1 MVTRMMRTILC
12 ACAMIAIL
20 NAKAQTKPVT
30 KDTTNDS
37 DIAPVEIESVTILAP
52 RKDVGQIV
60 HLSGSEILITQK
72 DLKRFDQVDAN
83 QLLQSQPGV
92 YTQQEDGWGLR
103 MNVGLRGSG
112 VLRSSRITLL
122 EDGIPVAP
130 AAYASPAAYFTTPT
144 WKYSSIEILKG
155 SAQLITGPQTTG
167 GAINFLTPT
176 LDEKTDLAVST
187 SLGNF
192 GQIRNSIQGEL
203 VLAPRTSV
211 GFGFNSSRA
220 QGFKEYKGKNAS
232 GYILNDG
239 YVKFGQHLDK
249 RDLHHLE
256 FMASGTQEFSNQTYL
271 GLTEFDAINNPRAMY
286 TAAARDT
293 MYVQRLMTRLSYTAN
308 LKKGWIRADVYRQFI
323 DRNWHKLDKIDGGNG
338 YQSIAD
344 VLMDPI
350 KFAREMGAM
359 TGIDSGMAQIKSNKR
374 IYVSRGVQI
383 KGLWTQSMGALKV
396 THEGGARIHA
406 DYEDRFQQ
414 NDDYKIKNGEI
425 NPVKWGTLGTDAN
438 RVDYAQGL
446 SGYYRMTASYQL
458 WTIQAG
464 VRGESVKAWREDF
477 GKSNPNREN
486 KDVKTRENAVDELM
500 PGFSINRRMSKNW
513 LAFGGVH
520 RGFTPPGSTPGVLP
534 EKSTNYELG
543 VKHHTLP
550 IQITYFRSEY
560 DQLMGSDMAA
570 SGGTGSGDMF
580 NGGRALVDG
589 VEARYGLKY
598 KGFMFEATAT
608 YTKARFTDSFKS
620 TFEEWGNVQV
630 DAPLPYMPT
639 AQGTLILGYTWKS
652 VDFFWQSVY
661 GSSRRSSSSL
671 LTDDL
676 PASWVHNLSVNYQ
689 ATKRWSFR
697 MSAQNLTNE
706 QHIVAARPAGYRT
719 YAPRMILGTLT
730 FSIQ

>member
-1 MVTRMMRTILC
+1 MILRTSIGAFAVLC
-12 ACAMIAIL
+12 GM
-20 NAKAQTKPVT
+20 NVSAQTSPSKI
-30 KDTTNDS
+30 DTTNGS

-72 DLKRFDQVDAN
+72 ELKRFDQVDAN

-187 SLGNF
+187 SLGNY
-192 GQIRNSIQGEL
+192 GQIRNSVLGEL
-203 VLAPRTSV
+203 AVAPRTSV

-220 QGFKEYKGKNAS
+220 QGFKEYKGENAS

-239 YVKFGQHLDK
+239 YIKVGHHLDK

-256 FMASGTQEFSNQTYL
+256 FMASGTQELSNQTYL
-271 GLTEFDAINNPRAMY
+271 GMTEFDAVNNPRIMY

-293 MYVQRLMTRLSYTAN
+293 MHLQRLMTRLSYTAN
-308 LKKGWIRADVYRQFI
+308 LKKGWIRADVYRQYI
-323 DRNWHKLDKIDGGNG
+323 DRNWHKLDKIDGGRG
-338 YQSIAD
+338 FKSIAS
-344 VLMDPI
+344 VLMDPTS
-350 KFAREMGAM
+350 FAQEMAAM
-359 TGIDSGMAQIKSNKR
+359 TGADSGLAQIKANKR
-374 IYVSRGVQI
+374 IYVSRGVQV
-383 KGLWTQSMGALKV
+383 KGLYTQNVQTIKI
-396 THEGGARIHA
+396 THEAGARIHT

-414 NDDYKIKNGEI
+414 NDEYQIANGEI
-425 NPVKWGTLGTDAN
+425 NPIKWGIQGADAN

-446 SGYYRMTASYQL
+446 SGYYRVTASYQL
-458 WTIQAG
+458 WTVQAG
-464 VRGESVKAWREDF
+464 VRGESVRAWRMDF
-477 GKSNPNREN
+477 GKSNPDRINEN
-486 KDVKTRENAVDELM
+486 VKTQENAVKALM
-500 PGFSINRRMSKNW
+500 PGFSLNRRVSKNW
-513 LAFGGVH
+513 LAFGGIH
-520 RGFTPPGSTPGVLP
+520 RGFTPPGSTPNVLP

-543 VKHHTLP
+543 LKHHSLP

-560 DQLMGSDMAA
+560 NQLMGSDMAA
-570 SGGTGSGDMF
+570 SGGTGSGDQF

-589 VEARYGLKY
+589 AEARYGLKF
-598 KGFMFEATAT
+598 KKFTFEATAT
-608 YTKARFTDSFKS
+608 YTNARFTDSFKS

-630 DAPLPYMPT
+630 NAPLPYMPK
-639 AQGTLILGYTWKS
+639 AQGTLMLGYSWKS
-652 VDFFWQSVY
+652 VEFFLQSVY
-661 GSSRRSSSSL
+661 GASRRSSSSL
-671 LTDDL
+671 QKDDL
-676 PASWVHNLSVNYQ
+676 PASWIHNVSVNFQ
-689 ATKRWSFR
+689 ANNHWSFR
-697 MSAQNLTNE
+697 FSAQNLTNK

-719 YAPRMILGTLT
+719 YAPRLILGTVT

>member
-1 MVTRMMRTILC
+1 
-12 ACAMIAIL
+12 
-20 NAKAQTKPVT
+20 
-30 KDTTNDS
+30 
-37 DIAPVEIESVTILAP
+37 
-52 RKDVGQIV
+52 
-60 HLSGSEILITQK
+60 
-72 DLKRFDQVDAN
+72 
-83 QLLQSQPGV
+83 
-92 YTQQEDGWGLR
+92 
-103 MNVGLRGSG
+103 
-112 VLRSSRITLL
+112 
-122 EDGIPVAP
+122 
-130 AAYASPAAYFTTPT
+130 
-144 WKYSSIEILKG
+144 
-155 SAQLITGPQTTG
+155 
-167 GAINFLTPT
+167 
-176 LDEKTDLAVST
+176 
-187 SLGNF
+187 
-192 GQIRNSIQGEL
+192 
-203 VLAPRTSV
+203 
-211 GFGFNSSRA
+211 
-220 QGFKEYKGKNAS
+220 
-232 GYILNDG
+232 
-239 YVKFGQHLDK
+239 
-249 RDLHHLE
+249 
-256 FMASGTQEFSNQTYL
+256 MASGTQELSNQTYL
-271 GLTEFDAINNPRAMY
+271 GLTEFDAINNPRTMY

-323 DRNWHKLDKIDGGNG
+323 DRNWHKLDKIDGGTG
-338 YQSIAD
+338 YQSIAA
-344 VLMDPI
+344 VLMDPT
-350 KFAREMGAM
+350 KFAREMAAM
-359 TGIDSGMAQIKSNKR
+359 TGVDSGMAQIKSNKR

-425 NPVKWGTLGTDAN
+425 NPVKWGTPGTDAN
-438 RVDYAQGL
+438 RIDYAQGL

-639 AQGTLILGYTWKS
+639 AQGTLMLGYTWKS

-719 YAPRMILGTLT
+719 YAPRMILGTVT

>member
-1 MVTRMMRTILC
+1 MENRTMRTMLC
-12 ACAMIAIL
+12 ACAMIATFS
-20 NAKAQTKPVT
+20 AKAQTNPIK
-30 KDTTNDS
+30 KDSTNGS

-72 DLKRFDQVDAN
+72 ELKRFDQVDAN

-176 LDEKTDLAVST
+176 LDEKNDLAVST

-220 QGFKEYKGKNAS
+220 QGYKQYNGKNAS
-232 GYILNDG
+232 GYVLNDG
-239 YVKFGQHLDK
+239 YVKLGQHLDK

-256 FMASGTQEFSNQTYL
+256 FMASGTQELSNQTYL
-271 GLTEFDAINNPRAMY
+271 GLTELDAINNPRTLY

-293 MYVQRLMTRLSYTAN
+293 MHLKRLMTRLSYTAN
-308 LKKGWIRADVYRQFI
+308 LKKGWIRADAYRQYI

-338 YQSIAD
+338 YKSIAS
-344 VLMDPI
+344 VLMNPTLFDQ
-350 KFAREMGAM
+350 EMLAM
-359 TGIDSGMAQIKSNKR
+359 SGLDSGKAMLKANKR
-374 IYVSRGVQI
+374 IYVSKGIQI
-383 KGLWTQSMGALKV
+383 KGLWTHSFSTLKV
-396 THEGGARIHA
+396 THEAGARIHA

-414 NDDYKIKNGEI
+414 NDEYQIANNVL
-425 NPVKWGTLGTDAN
+425 NPTKWGTPGSDAN
-438 RVDYAQGL
+438 RIDYAQGL
-446 SGYYRMTASYQL
+446 SGYYRVTTSFQL

-464 VRGESVKAWREDF
+464 VRVESVKAWREDF
-477 GKSNPNREN
+477 GKSNPIRSAEN
-486 KDVKTRENAVDELM
+486 VKSQSNNVDAFM
-500 PGFSINRRMSKNW
+500 PGFSINRKLGKNW
-513 LAFGGVH
+513 MTFGGVH
-520 RGFTPPGSTPGVLP
+520 SGFTPPSSTPGVLP
-534 EKSTNYELG
+534 EKSINYELG
-543 VKHHTLP
+543 MKHVKAP

-560 DQLMGSDMAA
+560 NQLMGSDMAA

-589 VEARYGLKY
+589 VEARYGMKY
-598 KGFMFEATAT
+598 KKFVLEASCT
-608 YTKARFTDSFKS
+608 YTKARFTDSFNS

-630 DAPLPYMPT
+630 NAPLPYMPA
-639 AQGTLILGYTWKS
+639 AQGTLTIGYYLNS
-652 VDFFWQSVY
+652 FEINWQSVY
-661 GSSRRSSSSL
+661 GGSRRSSSSL
-671 LTDDL
+671 LADDL
-676 PASWVHNLSVNYQ
+676 PQSLVHNFSVNYQ
-689 ATKRWSFR
+689 ASKRWTFKI
-697 MSAQNLTNE
+697 SAQNLTNE

-719 YAPRMILGTLT
+719 YAPRLILGTAT